1 MTIGQRISKCRK
13 DKNLSQEYI
22 AELMEVSRQ
31 AVSKWENDLTE
42 PDTANLIKLSKI
54 FDVSVEY
61 LANGEEIQPRIEYIE
76 RGVPLSKTI
85 AVILISLGGLSA
97 LLGILLSWILIAV
110 AILLVTYG
118 VLMLTAKKEGAV
130 VGASMATL
138 AVVLLLIQGLT
149 GGFEV
154 TNIFAILLVSIGAPI
169 LVWGA
174 VKLVKLARS
183 GQLCKLSEWKKK
195 MTKKHIIITIVV
207 VFVVLSLIL
216 GICLGLRAKKKEAL
230 KASWFDEEYLANCNI
245 PGMPSVGGSSRAKLN
260 SREIL
265 LNFNSEETY
274 ELYALFVYN
283 YLESNNFM
291 HLGTRGSVLSSF
303 GENVTYELV
312 DCKNLKDFKVNTSEN
327 NGDYIFVYSKDRGS
341 ASGEL
346 ACHVVY
352 LDKVDNRELVVDG
365 ERISYNAVLSI
376 YPESHREAY
385 KLRTI
390 MTREIIYKCDDSIWY
405 GTQPVTAISDW
416 AVVLR
421 TIPISGADIVL
432 YVNGKPI
439 EKTKENE
446 LYWEYKF
453 VMPREDAIISAEITG
468 KSHEPP
474 TSVKLVEQETWLADL
489 DVGSIAEVKFAW
501 KNQSA
506 LDDSCLVYINT
517 ASDKEIIEEFLR
529 QYKAVL
535 LAPADISEV
544 PMYGGGWLYA
554 EFIMTD
560 GTKHK
565 VRFEAGH
572 YKDSEDRYY
581 STSIIPTLAPFDAE
595 KVKISVSLALSDESY
610 KVYNADGTERPNV
623 SGLSELEFHR
633 YEGDVIYKTENCLYY
648 IETELGTI
656 YICSDTVFMFK
667 SGDDREPQAN
677 ELISGSLFE
686 LLGVN

>member
-42 PDTANLIKLSKI
+42 PDTANLIRLSKI

-61 LANGEEIQPRIEYIE
+61 LANGEEVQPRIEYIE

-85 AVILISLGGLSA
+85 AIVLISLGGLSA

-118 VLMLTAKKEGAV
+118 VLMLTAKKEGAA
-130 VGASMATL
+130 VGASMVTL
-138 AVVLLLIQGLT
+138 AVVLFLIQGLT
-149 GGFEV
+149 GGFDV
-154 TNIFAILLVSIGAPI
+154 TTIFAILLVSIGAPI

-174 VKLVKLARS
+174 IKLIKLIKN
-183 GQLCKLSEWKKK
+183 GELYKLSELKKNV
-195 MTKKHIIITIVV
+195 TKKHIIITIVV
-207 VFVVLSLIL
+207 IFVVLSLIL
-216 GICLGLRAKKKEAL
+216 GICLGLRARKKAAL
-230 KASWFDEEYLANCNI
+230 KANWFDEEYLAYCNL
-245 PGMPSVGGSSRAKLN
+245 PGMPGVGGESRIKLN

-265 LNFNSEETY
+265 LNFEDDDAY
-274 ELYALFVYN
+274 EMCAYSIYN
-283 YLESNNFM
+283 YLSSKHFM
-291 HLGTRGSVLSSF
+291 HLGTRGGVLSSF

-341 ASGEL
+341 TSGEL
-346 ACHVVY
+346 SCYVIY
-352 LDKVDNRELVVDG
+352 LDKVNEEELVIDG

-376 YPESHREAY
+376 YPESHKEAY
-385 KLRTI
+385 KLSTI
-390 MTREIIYKCDDSIWY
+390 MTHDIIYECDESIWY

-416 AVVLR
+416 VVVLT
-421 TIPISGADIVL
+421 TIPLKGADIAL
-432 YVNGKPI
+432 YVNGEPI
-439 EKTKENE
+439 GKMEENE
-446 LYWEYKF
+446 RYWEYRF
-453 VMPREDAIISAEITG
+453 VMPRGDAVISAEIRG
-468 KSHEPP
+468 KVPEPT
-474 TSVKLVEQETWLADL
+474 TSVKLVEQEEWLADL
-489 DVGSIAEVKFAW
+489 TAESIAEVKFAW

-506 LDDSCLVYINT
+506 LDDSGLVYINT

-535 LAPADISEV
+535 FDPVDISEV
-544 PMYGGGWLYA
+544 PLYGGGWSYA
-554 EFIMTD
+554 EFILTD
-560 GTKHK
+560 GTRHK
-565 VRFEAGH
+565 VSFEAGH
-572 YKDSEDRYY
+572 YKDGEDRYY

-595 KVKISVSLALSDESY
+595 KIKISVSLALSGESY
-610 KVYNADGTERPNV
+610 KAYNADGTERSGV

-633 YEGDVIYKTENCLYY
+633 YEGDVNYKTEDCLYY

-686 LLGVN
+686 LLGTN